1 MTGCWI
7 EAARRRI
14 GRDGVVVRASIV
26 ETRGST
32 PREAGAA
39 MFVGPDDIEGSI
51 GGGAFEF
58 EVMRQARALIGAGA
72 RPWAREVARMT
83 LGPDLGQCCGGFAR
97 VLIERFGPGEDD
109 VLARLRG
116 ARRIRHPLVGD
127 GPLADAG
134 DAPGGLY
141 ESGGT
146 GDGDAVQTGGA
157 GRCWVA
163 ARCAA
168 MRAIFVYGA
177 GHVARELVPVLC
189 RLGLDVNWVDISRE
203 RFPPDDA
210 DTESGATRIVASR
223 PAMIA
228 SRAPDGAM
236 HLVLTH
242 DHALDLEICAALLSR
257 GGVARLGL
265 IGSATKAARFRARLG
280 EAGVARGDLAR
291 LVCPVGMTGITGKA
305 PMRVALSIA
314 SGVAVWQQ
322 ELDAEQTRAVQTKTG
337 EARTDKAGRV
347 GAGPGARKPGIVKPE
362 VAAQRERAG

>member
-1 MTGCWI
+1 M
-7 EAARRRI
+7 
-14 GRDGVVVRASIV
+14 
-26 ETRGST
+26 
-32 PREAGAA
+32 
-39 MFVGPDDIEGSI
+39 
-51 GGGAFEF
+51 
-58 EVMRQARALIGAGA
+58 
-72 RPWAREVARMT
+72 
-83 LGPDLGQCCGGFAR
+83 LG
-97 VLIERFGPGEDD
+97 
-109 VLARLRG
+109 RG
-116 ARRIRHPLVGD
+116 AMRRH
-127 GPLADAG
+127 AG
-134 DAPGGLY
+134 HLC
-141 ESGGT
+141 
-146 GDGDAVQTGGA
+146 VW
-157 GRCWVA
+157 R
-163 ARCAA
+163 R
-168 MRAIFVYGA
+168 
-177 GHVARELVPVLC
+177 HVARELVPVLC

-210 DTESGATRIVASR
+210 DTESAATRIVASR

-322 ELDAEQTRAVQTKTG
+322 ELEAEQTRAAQTKTAQTNTG
-337 EARTDKAGRV
+337 ESHTGKVGRT
-347 GAGPGARKPGIVKPE
+347 GAGPGPRKPGGVKPE
-362 VAAQRERAG
+362 VAAQGGRAG

>member
-14 GRDGVVVRASIV
+14 VRDGVVARASIV

-39 MFVGPDDIEGSI
+39 MFVGRDDIEGSI

-58 EVMRQARALIGAGA
+58 EVMRQARALIGTGA

-116 ARRIRHPLVGD
+116 ARHIRHPLAGD
-127 GPLADAG
+127 DPLADAG

-141 ESGGT
+141 ESGGA
-146 GDGDAVQTGGA
+146 GDGGA
-157 GRCWVA
+157 GRFWVA

-210 DTESGATRIVASR
+210 DTESAATRIVASR

-322 ELDAEQTRAVQTKTG
+322 ELDAKQTRAAQTKTAQTKTG
-337 EARTDKAGRV
+337 EARIGKAGRA
-347 GAGPGARKPGIVKPE
+347 GAGPGARKPRGVKPE
-362 VAAQRERAG
+362 MAAQGERAG

>member
-1 MTGCWI
+1 M
-7 EAARRRI
+7 
-14 GRDGVVVRASIV
+14 
-26 ETRGST
+26 
-32 PREAGAA
+32 
-39 MFVGPDDIEGSI
+39 
-51 GGGAFEF
+51 
-58 EVMRQARALIGAGA
+58 
-72 RPWAREVARMT
+72 
-83 LGPDLGQCCGGFAR
+83 
-97 VLIERFGPGEDD
+97 
-109 VLARLRG
+109 LARLRG
-116 ARRIRHPLVGD
+116 ARHIRHPLAGD

-141 ESGGT
+141 ESGST
-146 GDGDAVQTGGA
+146 GDGDGGNAGQGGADQTGGGQAKGA
-157 GRCWVA
+157 GRFWVA

-210 DTESGATRIVASR
+210 DTESAATRIVASR

-280 EAGVARGDLAR
+280 EAGVVSGDLAR

-322 ELDAEQTRAVQTKTG
+322 ELDAEQTRAAQTKTG
-337 EARTDKAGRV
+337 EVRAGKAGRA
-347 GAGPGARKPGIVKPE
+347 GAGPGARKPGGVKPE
-362 VAAQRERAG
+362 VAAQGERAG